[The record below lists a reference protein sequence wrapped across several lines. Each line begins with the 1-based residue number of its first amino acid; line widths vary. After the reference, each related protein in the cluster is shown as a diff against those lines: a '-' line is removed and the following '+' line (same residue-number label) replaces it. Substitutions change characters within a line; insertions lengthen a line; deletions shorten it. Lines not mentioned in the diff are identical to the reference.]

1 MVHPGESAT
10 GLAVSHLASIAD
22 KLIGNSLAASSRKT
36 YSSAQAK
43 HLNFCSGM
51 CLAPIPASQQQ
62 LILFSQTVTY
72 ATMRT
77 YLSAVRHLDI
87 SEGHRDP
94 LEGSLQLSLLMKGA
108 RRTKPAKGDQRL
120 PITPL
125 ILNKMYEIL
134 NQEPQKYENKLLW
147 AACCLG
153 FFAFLGSGE
162 FTIKPGEDFDP
173 TWHLTI
179 NDISVDSLTDPSKI
193 QIHIKGSKTDQ
204 WRKIIHLL
212 VGRTDSHLCAVKAI
226 LTYIAARGFRDGPL
240 FINIDGS
247 PFTQQQLILSLR
259 NTLTKAG
266 IDCTHY
272 SCHSFR
278 IGTATTA
285 AAKGISDATIPTLGI
300 DGVVTRIKGTL
311 GCHTVN

>member
-1 MVHPGESAT
+1 
-10 GLAVSHLASIAD
+10 
-22 KLIGNSLAASSRKT
+22 
-36 YSSAQAK
+36 
-43 HLNFCSGM
+43 M

-62 LILFSQTVTY
+62 LILFAADLSQTVTY

-77 YLSAVRHLDI
+77 YLSAVRHLHI

-108 RRTKPAKGDQRL
+108 RRTKPSKGDQRL

-134 NQEPQKYENKLLW
+134 NREPQKYENKLLW

-153 FFAFLGSGE
+153 LFAFLSSGE

-204 WRKIIHLL
+204 WRKGIHLL

-226 LTYIAARGFRDGPL
+226 LTYIAARGFRNGPL

-247 PFTQQQLILSLR
+247 SFTQQKLIVSLR

-272 SCHSFR
+272 SGHSFR
-278 IGTATTA
+278 TGAATTV
-285 AAKGISDATIPTLGI
+285 AAKGISDATIQTLGRWSSDLYKRYNI
-300 DGVVTRIKGTL
+300 RLPHGELTHISAQLIND
-311 GCHTVN
+311 